1 MLSLVGAGIRRRLV
15 EGVGLVFSERSAFLW
30 NIKGPFVTALRML
43 RAWSEVQS
51 ISGKLLIPH

>member
-1 MLSLVGAGIRRRLV
+1 VGAGIRRRLV